1 MSHDRV
7 TVSLDTDARAA
18 LEDLTG
24 RTGVG
29 QSEVVRRALTFYA
42 ANFQAAT
49 TDTSVNLQDYHEMI
63 SGGEH
68 ALLDIDFLHCFLDY
82 VEGDDGTPDPEFL
95 ADADRVSDYHAH
107 EFAGEF
113 ETLGELLEWLSL
125 CGFLTVRRSEENT
138 YHVVYPSEQLR
149 WFMTRFIERSVVQL
163 PFTIEM
169 EEGLTKVLMTEV
181 PEPE

>member
-7 TVSLDTDARAA
+7 TVSLDADARTA
-18 LEDLTG
+18 LEDLTS

-29 QSEVVRRALTFYA
+29 QSEMVRRALAFYA

-49 TDTSVNLQDYHEMI
+49 TDTSANLQDYHEML

-68 ALLDIDFLHCFLDY
+68 VLLDIDFLHCFLDF
-82 VEGDDGTPDPEFL
+82 VEGEDGKPDPEFL
-95 ADADRVSDYHAH
+95 EGADQVSDYHAH
-107 EFAGEF
+107 EYDGEF
-113 ETLGELLEWLSL
+113 DSLGELLEWLSL

-149 WFMTRFIERSVVQL
+149 WFMTRFIERSVVNL
-163 PFTIEM
+163 PFTVDI
-169 EEGLTKVLMTEV
+169 EEGLTKVLMTET
-181 PEPE
+181 PK